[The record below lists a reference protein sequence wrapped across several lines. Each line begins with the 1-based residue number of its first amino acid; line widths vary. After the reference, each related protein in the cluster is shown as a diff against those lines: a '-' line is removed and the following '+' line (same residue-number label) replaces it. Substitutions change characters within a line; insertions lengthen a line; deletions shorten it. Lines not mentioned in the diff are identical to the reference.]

1 MIKELRIVEE
11 PKGPLDDPAIVGVE
25 EGQPEPETRDEEKRD
40 RHEDRKEDN
49 WGWKQYDD
57 RRG

>member
-49 WGWKQYDD
+49 
-57 RRG
+57 